1 VQQEILFEFRAGK
14 MTKTGTRVTPDP
26 RKGLVR
32 LLKVGPST
40 QHVYKFF
47 QHGLVIWV
55 NDKEQSEMQSAQWTQ
70 KLCSTCKRS
79 QEK

>member
-32 LLKVGPST
+32 LLKVGPSP
-40 QHVYKFF
+40 